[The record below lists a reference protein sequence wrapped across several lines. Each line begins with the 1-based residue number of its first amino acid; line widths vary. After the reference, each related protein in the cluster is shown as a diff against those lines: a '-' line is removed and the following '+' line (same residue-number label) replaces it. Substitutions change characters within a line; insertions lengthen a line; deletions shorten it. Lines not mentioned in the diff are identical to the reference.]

1 MDSLDLL
8 VFVAALVEGIGIYF
22 AIYFGLRSLIKFAIR
37 EYFAN
42 KK

>member
-1 MDSLDLL
+1 MYECLIAL
-8 VFVAALVEGIGIYF
+8 AALVEGIGIYF